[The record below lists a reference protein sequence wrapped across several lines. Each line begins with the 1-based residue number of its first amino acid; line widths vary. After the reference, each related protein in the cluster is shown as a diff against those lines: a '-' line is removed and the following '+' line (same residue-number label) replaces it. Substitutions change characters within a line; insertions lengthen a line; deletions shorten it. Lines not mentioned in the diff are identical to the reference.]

1 MLTFSQNK
9 QTNDIETVVGANGK
23 GHISFVTDK
32 ESFANIISDAL
43 RTLQGELQLDV
54 EAGIPYLETI
64 FESNNN
70 IELWKHRVREV
81 VDGFDFVESIDSFT
95 TEWDV
100 SKNLLKYNLRITTTK
115 GEVEV
120 SNER

>member
-1 MLTFSQNK
+1 MINLSQNFN
-9 QTNDIETVVGANGK
+9 QYDIGLTPDGKLAISEGAEAYGNS
-23 GHISFVTDK
+23 IACS
-32 ESFANIISDAL
+32 I
-43 RTLQGELQLDV
+43 RTLRGELQLDV

-81 VDGFDFVESIDSFT
+81 IDGFDFVVSIDSFT

-120 SNER
+120 SNGQ